1 LEIKTYYDD
10 KWVIVSKIGI
20 AYYIRIY
27 GYFMVLAICLCM
39 FVHDLLIGRPSPYWF
54 WSLVLLVTGVLGK
67 IFYIGKIRKI
77 TVRPEHIVIDHENN
91 GSEWIID
98 YTQITSDRTLS
109 YINTGNGGS
118 RGGYRR
124 QVIDLD
130 DGRRIIYTDMKFE
143 NFDDLKNNIFRYM
156 VAANQARAAEQ

>member
-1 LEIKTYYDD
+1 MEIKTYYDD
-10 KWVIVSKIGI
+10 PWVVVSKIGY

-27 GYFMVLAICLCM
+27 AYFIVLAVCLLL
-39 FVHDLLIGRPSPYWF
+39 FVHDLLISRPGPYWY
-54 WSLVLLVTGVLGK
+54 WSLVLLVTGILGK

-77 TVRPEHIVIDHENN
+77 TIRPEHIVIDHESN

-109 YINTGNGGS
+109 YIHTGRGGS

-156 VAANQARAAEQ
+156 VAANQARVEE